1 LEEVNWNV
9 YVTICF
15 ILNFGLHNNLYDFE
29 IVSMLLK
36 KYNCAIKGHETT
48 KLAYDGLTNSLDEAK
63 LNEWRVAEQKAMS
76 ERGEYLRI
84 YEVQEKKG
92 ATVVDIIF
100 FKILK

>member
-1 LEEVNWNV
+1 M
-9 YVTICF
+9 
-15 ILNFGLHNNLYDFE
+15 YDFE
-29 IVSMLLK
+29 IDSMLLK
-36 KYNCAIKGHETT
+36 KYDRAVKGHNTT

-63 LNEWRVAEQKAMS
+63 LNEWRAAEQKAMS

-92 ATVVDIIF
+92 ATVDINF